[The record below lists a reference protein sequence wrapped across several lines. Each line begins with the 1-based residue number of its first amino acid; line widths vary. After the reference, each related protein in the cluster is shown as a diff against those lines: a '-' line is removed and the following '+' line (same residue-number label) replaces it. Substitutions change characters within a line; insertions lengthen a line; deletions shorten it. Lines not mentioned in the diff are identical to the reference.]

1 MTLRK
6 VSTPNFLTEK
16 LRSSSLGLGLR
27 IRVRV
32 FFRMCYLLKFTS
44 ECEQKGPGLLQ
55 LVTSDSGFP
64 DGSVVKNLP
73 ANAGRT
79 GNKSLIPGSGRA
91 PEEGN
96 GTPLQ
101 FSCLENSMDRGAW
114 QATGHR
120 VTTNQIQLSERT
132 HRQHQTSRGG

>member
-79 GNKSLIPGSGRA
+79 GNKSLIPGSGRD
-91 PEEGN
+91 GR
-96 GTPLQ
+96 LQ
-101 FSCLENSMDRGAW
+101 SRGPSDFHLAAET
-114 QATGHR
+114 QHSPNEFNVA
-120 VTTNQIQLSERT
+120 TNQ
-132 HRQHQTSRGG
+132 